1 MNTVTHSAEN
11 AEKAKRKQDML
22 CELLCSG
29 LATLP
34 RQSAVF
40 EIGSGDGVTASYLKE
55 LGFDVTASDVA
66 DTFIENIRMKQIKVI
81 HFDVLKDQYPE
92 KYRGIVCWRVFV
104 HFTTED
110 AKTVLFKTYKALEKG
125 GRFIFNALNRKGH
138 ASDAEWLDFQGVYN
152 MGAERYFHYF
162 DEAEMREMIAL
173 AGYQIINFRHEGG
186 TEGDKWLTFVLEK

>member
-1 MNTVTHSAEN
+1 MSRENELTLEVYRSFASRYLMNTVTHSAEN

-66 DTFIENIRMKQIKVI
+66 DTFIENIRVCI
-81 HFDVLKDQYPE
+81 LKRSE
-92 KYRGIVCWRVFV
+92 
-104 HFTTED
+104 
-110 AKTVLFKTYKALEKG
+110 
-125 GRFIFNALNRKGH
+125 
-138 ASDAEWLDFQGVYN
+138 
-152 MGAERYFHYF
+152 
-162 DEAEMREMIAL
+162 
-173 AGYQIINFRHEGG
+173 
-186 TEGDKWLTFVLEK
+186 